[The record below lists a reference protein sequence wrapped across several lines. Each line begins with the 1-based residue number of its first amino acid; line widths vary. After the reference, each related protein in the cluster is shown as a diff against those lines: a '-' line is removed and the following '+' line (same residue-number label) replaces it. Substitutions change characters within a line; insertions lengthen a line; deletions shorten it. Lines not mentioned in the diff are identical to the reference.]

1 MVNINGMDAP
11 HLERESSAY
20 RYGYLTTGAL
30 EMITTTIGFDI
41 AKAFFQ
47 VRGVDGRGKTTI

>member
-1 MVNINGMDAP
+1 MDAL